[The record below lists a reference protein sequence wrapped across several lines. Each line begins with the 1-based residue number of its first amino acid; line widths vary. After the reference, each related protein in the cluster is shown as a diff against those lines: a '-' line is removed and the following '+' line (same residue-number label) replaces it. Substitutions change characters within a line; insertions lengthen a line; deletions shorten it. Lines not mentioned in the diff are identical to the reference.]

1 MIPSQTRNWFT
12 LCQDCLLVLKCVF
25 SFQTNRT
32 WVGWR
37 NALVLGS
44 GGKTHSYLGRVAETG
59 GETHPYL
66 GRVAETGGETHSY
79 LGRVA
84 ETGGETNSYL
94 RRVAEKGG
102 ETHSYLGRVT
112 KSETLCSEGMSAI
125 HLVQLVFKV

>member
-59 GETHPYL
+59 GETH
-66 GRVAETGGETHSY
+66 
-79 LGRVA
+79 
-84 ETGGETNSYL
+84 
-94 RRVAEKGG
+94 
-102 ETHSYLGRVT
+102 SYLGRVT

-125 HLVQLVFKV
+125 HLVQLVLKV